1 MASEQSSQS
10 SLPPAWPQPAD
21 PPSWADDPLG
31 TGPRLP
37 RPQDVSQAGGSG
49 QTSPGNG
56 WQAAMAQGDDVFRQQ
71 PPGPQSSGRQAPDA
85 RQPDGQGGGSQPGG
99 DSWRTGVPGSGS
111 WQQAFGAQPPADPQA
126 PGSPS
131 GGEPWRTGPPSRD
144 GSGESGG
151 WDAASQPSGTGWHT
165 EPGATAAMP
174 AYSPSATNPPGA
186 NPDPFGRRDP
196 LTDADPF
203 NRDPRS
209 NPDPFNDPF
218 NRDPRS
224 NPDPFGTRDPFRPS
238 PDGGPAGNGPQ
249 AAGAPP
255 EAPAYPAPGQ
265 NGPGQ
270 GMPPQGMPGQ
280 GMPGQGGPGH
290 PFPGGGNGGP
300 QHDPRQGPGQPGGHL
315 SRDPS
320 DPNRPFVTAGQ
331 ISGPKTPPPERQQEL
346 WDTVFGDNYQA
357 MGDDDDLEDRGRP
370 IWIYALAGSAV
381 IALVGVVLWAFLAGP
396 LASGK
401 EDETAAPQTKPS
413 SAAKDPAKSGS
424 VPRLPRFPG
433 KASPVSGALVDQGAA
448 ISVPRLGGPWR
459 LDQRP
464 AVQTSYGFDTR
475 QYVPAGSDAAGK
487 PQFAQVMSGPLS
499 ARMKSKYVEGR
510 LAPVINAVASAA
522 RGKFFPQ
529 GNTARKTAQQTLK
542 VGGHPAQLAA
552 YEITAGETK
561 TTVVVAVVNTGAQLP
576 SVVYMSVPD
585 SKKELLPDINTVF
598 KSIKPAAS

>member
-10 SLPPAWPQPAD
+10 SPPPAWPQPAD
-21 PPSWADDPLG
+21 PPGWADDPLG

-37 RPQDVSQAGGSG
+37 RPQDVSQAGGAG

-56 WQAAMAQGDDVFRQQ
+56 WQAAMAQGDDVFRRQA
-71 PPGPQSSGRQAPDA
+71 PDPRTPRPQAPDA
-85 RQPDGQGGGSQPGG
+85 RRSGDQSGDSPPGG

-126 PGSPS
+126 PGSPP
-131 GGEPWRTGPPSRD
+131 GGEQWRNGPPSRD
-144 GSGESGG
+144 GSRESD
-151 WDAASQPSGTGWHT
+151 WNAASPTSPASGTGWHT

-174 AYSPSATNPPGA
+174 VYSPSPTNPPGA
-186 NPDPFGRRDP
+186 NPGPLGRRDP
-196 LTDADPF
+196 LTDPDPF
-203 NRDPRS
+203 NRDPL
-209 NPDPFNDPF
+209 
-218 NRDPRS
+218 S
-224 NPDPFGTRDPFRPS
+224 NPDPFGARDPFRPS
-238 PDGGPAGNGPQ
+238 PEGGLPGSGPQPGGWAQ

-255 EAPAYPAPGQ
+255 EAPAHPAPGR

-270 GMPPQGMPGQ
+270 GMPPQGMPGH
-280 GMPGQGGPGH
+280 GMPGQAGQ

-300 QHDPRQGPGQPGGHL
+300 QQDPRQGAGQPGGHL

-357 MGDDDDLEDRGRP
+357 MGDEDDLEGRGRP
-370 IWIYALAGSAV
+370 VWIYALAGSAV
-381 IALVGVVLWAFLAGP
+381 VALVGVVLWAFLAGP

-401 EDETAAPQTKPS
+401 DDPETAAPQTKPS
-413 SAAKDPAKSGS
+413 AAAKNPAKSRS
-424 VPRLPRFPG
+424 TSRLPRFPG
-433 KASPVSGALVDQGAA
+433 KASPVSGTLSDQAAA

-475 QYVPAGSDAAGK
+475 QYVPAGSDTAGK

-499 ARMKSKYVEGR
+499 ARMKSKYVDGR

-529 GNTARKTAQQTLK
+529 ENTARKIAQQTLK

-561 TTVVVAVVNTGAQLP
+561 TTMVVAAVNTGAQLP

-585 SKKELLPDINTVF
+585 GKKELLPDINTVF
-598 KSIKPAAS
+598 TSIKPAAS